1 VLTLPGGVHDVGP
14 DLDLSIEH
22 KSKARYASPQ
32 YPLGNKAYAKRA
44 FIIESL
50 VVCIHRAR

>member
-1 VLTLPGGVHDVGP
+1 VLTLPGGVHGVGP

-32 YPLGNKAYAKRA
+32 YRLGNKAYAFGEQGIREA
-44 FIIESL
+44 GFY
-50 VVCIHRAR
+50 H